1 MEFQQ
6 KAKGEKGMNE
16 TIQNMANLLPY
27 MVEPTITAIKLFFLT
42 LLIGL
47 PLGMVL
53 ALGRMSKLAIIRYP
67 IQIYNLIMR
76 GTPLILQLYLIYY
89 QIPKWIQMYHPD
101 FRFDRFTAV
110 VIGFSINY
118 AAYFC
123 EIYRGGIQTIP
134 KGQYEAAKML
144 GFTKGQTFFKIVLP
158 QVVKQVIPP
167 LGSEFMVL
175 VKDTSLAHVIGVA
188 ELYLFSTNQMA
199 TRGSMMPVVMAGIF
213 YLIMNW
219 IVEKCF
225 ILLEKRL
232 SYYQ

>member
-89 QIPKWIQMYHPD
+89 QIPKWIQMYD
-101 FRFDRFTAV
+101 W
-110 VIGFSINY
+110 
-118 AAYFC
+118 
-123 EIYRGGIQTIP
+123 
-134 KGQYEAAKML
+134 
-144 GFTKGQTFFKIVLP
+144 
-158 QVVKQVIPP
+158 
-167 LGSEFMVL
+167 
-175 VKDTSLAHVIGVA
+175 
-188 ELYLFSTNQMA
+188 
-199 TRGSMMPVVMAGIF
+199 IF
-213 YLIMNW
+213 Y
-219 IVEKCF
+219 
-225 ILLEKRL
+225 
-232 SYYQ
+232 

>member
-1 MEFQQ
+1 MKEIV
-6 KAKGEKGMNE
+6 ESV
-16 TIQNMANLLPY
+16 ISLLPY

-42 LLIGL
+42 LLFGL
-47 PLGMVL
+47 PLGMML

-67 IQIYNLIMR
+67 IQFYNLVMR

-89 QIPKWIQMYHPD
+89 QIPKWIQMYHPE

-110 VIGFSINY
+110 VVGFSINY

-123 EIYRGGIQTIP
+123 EIYRGGIQGIP

-144 GFTKGQTFFKIVLP
+144 GFTKTQTFFRIILP
-158 QVVKQVIPP
+158 QVIKRILPP

-199 TRGSMMPVVMAGIF
+199 TRGSMTPVVVAGVF

-219 IVEKCF
+219 IVEKGF
-225 ILLEKRL
+225 LVLEKRL
-232 SYYQ
+232 SYYE